1 MSGGFFG
8 HDAGQERRKRLDA
21 IAQKLVE
28 GAQYYAGPGFSMNA
42 ISQAL
47 SMANPIQDV
56 GEAMGNARDGNYV
69 GAAVNTASALAPVG
83 AWKLAG
89 SPMDD
94 VAGVLSDT
102 LSGVG
107 MKAQGAMDAGRAFA
121 GDEFGGVGPS
131 RGIRAYHGSPHDFDK
146 FSMDAIGT
154 GEGAQAYGHG
164 LYFAENEGVAKAY
177 QTSNSATANMR
188 YNGKPITDEIKQSVA
203 WHLEQQGGDKNAVIE
218 HWRSLFKP
226 EYWETTLGK
235 RELRELEKMDYA
247 KLRPGSMYEVR
258 INANPDDFLDWDAP
272 LSAQPKILE
281 QFGYNDA
288 KHPEDWIPDVN
299 MTGAEL
305 YRLHG
310 GLTADGA
317 RGGGSVRQSDV
328 LTGSSRPIRMKDG
341 TVQDKAVN
349 IPGIKY
355 KDAGSRG
362 MDGADG
368 TRNYVVFDENL
379 IEIVRKYGI
388 AGAAALLGVS
398 ASEVQAAMGQRE

>member
-94 VAGVLSDT
+94 VANVLADT
-102 LSGVG
+102 MTGVG

-131 RGIRAYHGSPHDFDK
+131 GGIRAYHGSPHDFDK

-164 LYFAENEGVAKAY
+164 LYFAENEGVARGYRDALRWQGSDWDDPRYVARFWLDKYKGDPQAAAQY
-177 QTSNSATANMR
+177 LEGTIKHQSTDASKSAVSEAI
-188 YNGKPITDEIKQSVA
+188 GILK
-203 WHLEQQGGDKNAVIE
+203 QGGTGLDAAN
-218 HWRSLFKP
+218 
-226 EYWETTLGK
+226 
-235 RELRELEKMDYA
+235 
-247 KLRPGSMYEVR
+247 PGSMYEVR

-272 LSAQPKILE
+272 LSGQSPKVRTAAEKQLRKYYGSQFDGQVGNTSRRPLGELIDQTDRNEVRKAAQLQE
-281 QFGYNDA
+281 QGVA
-288 KHPEDWIPDVN
+288 
-299 MTGAEL
+299 
-305 YRLHG
+305 
-310 GLTADGA
+310 
-317 RGGGSVRQSDV
+317 
-328 LTGSSRPIRMKDG
+328 
-341 TVQDKAVN
+341 
-349 IPGIKY
+349 GIKY
-355 KDAGSRG
+355 RDAGSRG
-362 MDGADG
+362 MDGNSG